1 MKTDMAFGLT
11 SGCPAAATWA
21 GGGLQGSRR
30 HAGKSTPGTSSC
42 GATGVD
48 SAGLPV
54 GGPRRGAG
62 FASGLGST
70 RGEPFVEDAVGEM

>member
-30 HAGKSTPGTSSC
+30 HAGKSTPGTSPWRE
-42 GATGVD
+42 TGVA
-48 SAGLPV
+48 SAGFS
-54 GGPRRGAG
+54 GRSSRRGSD
-62 FASGLGST
+62 FVTGLGRT
-70 RGEPFVEDAVGEM
+70 RI